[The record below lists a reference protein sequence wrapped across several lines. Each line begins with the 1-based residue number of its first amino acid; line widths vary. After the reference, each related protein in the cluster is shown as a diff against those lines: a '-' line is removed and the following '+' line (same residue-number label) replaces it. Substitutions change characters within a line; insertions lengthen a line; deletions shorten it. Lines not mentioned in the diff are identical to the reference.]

1 VSGESYTIK
10 ELSRITGYSANTIR
24 GYIKSTKIKANL
36 VNGKYQVDQAEA
48 ERFFKVGNQAGTT
61 STTKIDTN
69 FDTNLVTELK
79 DRIHQLESDKAFL
92 QKQILDLQETI
103 KMLTIRKLP
112 GYQENTKG
120 VLTRVKEWFVG
131 KFYSPPLAKNAIKYE
146 KNFQNIGFISF
157 LLKYSTKTFLF

>member
-1 VSGESYTIK
+1 MVPKLVGVLTKVRGVFVSGESYTIK
-10 ELSRITGYSANTIR
+10 ELSQITGYSTNTIR
-24 GYIKSTKIKANL
+24 GYIKGNKLKANL
-36 VNGKYQVDQAEA
+36 VNGKYQIDQAEA

-112 GYQENTKG
+112 GYQEDTRG
-120 VLTRVKEWFVG
+120 VLTRVKEWLVG
-131 KFYSPPLAKNAIKYE
+131 KGKD
-146 KNFQNIGFISF
+146 
-157 LLKYSTKTFLF
+157 

>member
-1 VSGESYTIK
+1 MSGESYTIK

-48 ERFFKVGNQAGTT
+48 ERFFKVGKKIGNTNDTKTGTQ
-61 STTKIDTN
+61 I
-69 FDTNLVTELK
+69 DTNLVSELR

-92 QKQILDLQETI
+92 QRQILDLQETI

-112 GYQENTKG
+112 GYQEDTRG
-120 VLTRVKEWFVG
+120 VLTRVKEWFAERRKKKVD
-131 KFYSPPLAKNAIKYE
+131 FFTTFRE
-146 KNFQNIGFISF
+146 KCN
-157 LLKYSTKTFLF
+157 KV

>member
-10 ELSRITGYSANTIR
+10 ELSRITGYSTNTIR

-61 STTKIDTN
+61 STTKIDTKI
-69 FDTNLVTELK
+69 DTNLVTELR

-131 KFYSPPLAKNAIKYE
+131 KKEE
-146 KNFQNIGFISF
+146 KNG
-157 LLKYSTKTFLF
+157 